1 MLTENLLY
9 TDDLHN
15 FQMID
20 NYIYM
25 YHLDKY
31 IILPEYADEV
41 TDTSSATF
49 PSSTP
54 LARSAPIYS
63 YSHSGPRT
71 VQVKFTFHR
80 EMMKQI
86 NYGNN
91 SYGVNDDYVDQLIK
105 LVQACTVPSYSMAS
119 KMVDPPIIAL
129 RMGKDIFIKGVINGS
144 IGLTYGLPI
153 LRNGKYA
160 IVSFSLTI
168 TEIDPYDANTIT
180 RIGSYRSTSTNSLS
194 DSFLSITL
202 DRGPGTSNTNVNNTN
217 VNNTSS
223 SAGETFTPT
232 PSGLETLNNISPSYL
247 FYESSGTTP
256 TGNSYNDFGFREHL
270 TESTLTPNNG
280 VINQFNN
287 LQPKY
292 WR

>member
-1 MLTENLLY
+1 MLNENLLY

-41 TDTSSATF
+41 TDTSQATF
-49 PSSTP
+49 SQSTP

-86 NYGNN
+86 NYGNT
-91 SYGVNDDYVDQLIK
+91 SYGNGYVDELNDDYVDRLIK

-119 KMVDPPIIAL
+119 KMVDPPIVAL

-144 IGLTYGLPI
+144 IGLTYSLPI

-160 IVSFSLTI
+160 VVSFSLTI

-180 RIGSYRSTSTNSLS
+180 EIGSYRSTSTNSLTN
-194 DSFLSITL
+194 SFLSITL
-202 DRGPGTSNTNVNNTN
+202 DRGPSTGGNITEDSAGTNNTN
-217 VNNTSS
+217 YSLYTSGAGSSMHISS
-223 SAGETFTPT
+223 SGQLHGGGSLGGFD
-232 PSGLETLNNISPSYL
+232 
-247 FYESSGTTP
+247 ES
-256 TGNSYNDFGFREHL
+256 DFIGGGGGHDF
-270 TESTLTPNNG
+270 
-280 VINQFNN
+280 
-287 LQPKY
+287 
-292 WR
+292 